1 MTPCQNISI
10 YYIGYVTV
18 KNLSFVTIN
27 SVNPFYL
34 IINKI
39 NGYNKEN
46 KGNKYLTLVSTDEC
60 KD

>member
-1 MTPCQNISI
+1 MPCQNISI

-18 KNLSFVTIN
+18 KSLSFLLIN

-34 IINKI
+34 LINKI

-46 KGNKYLTLVSTDEC
+46 KVNKYLTLVSTDEC